1 MTMEN
6 SNPVDKP
13 KELEPSKVD
22 VQKIFNIF
30 TEVDYIVNKSY
41 LPSLG
46 TCSVV
51 PIKAPQ
57 TSVCFFPIRKIVY
70 DREENNIEKLANV
83 YGCAAVAGVNVAML
97 IRANANDGIELYLG
111 AYGEGSRQNVAQP
124 NTSLLYNSFVG
135 NFPGSK
141 TGNDNILSDGD
152 TIALMN
158 QAFSKDFQAVASV
171 TAVASARGQH
181 DGARNENFYRGIEK
195 VIESMPGKDYTILI
209 LAKSLNREELF
220 GVRTELENLYTELS
234 PFAKT
239 TLSISQSNGD
249 SITQTLAKSISD
261 SFTGSKSDSLS
272 IGESRSQS
280 QGESRFSSTS
290 QGGGTNIGGGI
301 LPLGIS
307 GHKGFNEGE
316 SKFKNVIEGQ
326 NEVKVQTQTTTE
338 AHTEIETKSNG
349 TTVTV
354 TRTQS
359 VQLNYEN
366 KKVSELLSSIELQ
379 LKRLRV
385 GEGLGM
391 FAVSAYFSAPTIPDT
406 KTVAAA
412 YKSVIS
418 GDNTHVEQA
427 CVNIWSGEAKSR
439 VIASLRNFSHPVFR
453 LKNAIRSDLTATPA
467 TIVSVPELAFCMNLP
482 KKSVNRIPVC
492 EGVSFGRNVV
502 TLTESTKQSK
512 QLELGNIFHLGLT
525 ESTVAELNMDSLT
538 MHTFITGTTGSGKSN
553 TVYGLLERIRQVNSA
568 IHFLVVEPAKGEY
581 KRVFGNKPNVTVY
594 GLNYKVS
601 PLLKIN
607 PFRFR
612 EGVHV
617 LEHLDKLI
625 SIFNVCWP
633 MEAAMPAI
641 LKQALERAYERAG
654 WDLRLSEN
662 SHSQELF
669 PTFIDVME
677 EVEEILN
684 SSLYSEENKGNYI
697 GALCTR
703 LRELT
708 TGLNSMVFVADDLS
722 DEELFDSNV
731 VVDLSRIG
739 SAETKSLLMGLLI
752 IRLQEYRQTTQR
764 SIHTGLSHVTVL
776 EEAHHLLRRISEALG
791 SSSLASKSVEMLTNA
806 FAEMRSAG
814 EGFII
819 ADQSPGLMDMSVI
832 RNTNTKIVLRLPAF
846 EDRQQVGKAMGLN
859 DLQIAELSR
868 LPTGVA
874 AVYQNDWLSSV
885 LVQMPYHKVDEKPY
899 DYTPPSPE
907 ELIRSD
913 EKLLLNALM
922 HKNGVEVM
930 VDKLEG
936 KVDDI
941 VALRLPTKV
950 KCRLIDYVRNTDV
963 PKLNRL
969 GQLAFEFF
977 NMREA
982 ALNVSATSIAEWKEE
997 VLLRLRPS
1005 LEGYDDWD
1013 KETLLLVL
1021 SSEYSRRVR
1030 EFEPIYLSLVEHIL

>member
-1 MTMEN
+1 MEN
-6 SNPVDKP
+6 LNLVNPA
-13 KELEPSKVD
+13 ELEAQIAAQKTKED
-22 VQKIFNIF
+22 VQKIF
-30 TEVDYIVNKSY
+30 TEIDYIVNKSY
-41 LPSLG
+41 LASLG
-46 TCSVV
+46 ECSIV
-51 PIKAPQ
+51 PVKAPQ
-57 TSVCFFPIRKIVY
+57 TSVCFFPIKKIVY
-70 DREENNIEKLANV
+70 DREENNIEKLASV

-97 IRANANDGIELYLG
+97 IRSTANNGIELYLG
-111 AYGEGSRQNVAQP
+111 AYGEGSRQNIAQP

-141 TGNDNILSDGD
+141 TANTNILNVND
-152 TIALMN
+152 TSALIN
-158 QAFSKDFQAVASV
+158 NAFPSTFQAVASV
-171 TAVASARGQH
+171 TAVASARGRQ

-209 LAKSLNREELF
+209 LAKALDREELS
-220 GVRTELENLYTELS
+220 GVRTELESLYTELS

-239 TLSISQSNGD
+239 TLSISRSNGD
-249 SITQTLAKSISD
+249 SVTQTLAKSISD
-261 SFTGSKSDSLS
+261 SFTDSKSDSLS
-272 IGESRSQS
+272 IGESHSQS
-280 QGESRFSSTS
+280 KGKSKFSSTS

-307 GHKGFNEGE
+307 GHKNFSSGI
-316 SKFKNVIEGQ
+316 SKFENDIDSKNQ
-326 NEVKVQTQTTTE
+326 NKVQTQTTTE
-338 AHTEIETKSNG
+338 AHTKVETTSNG

-354 TRTQS
+354 TKTQS

-366 KKVSELLSSIELQ
+366 KKVSELLASIELQ

-391 FAVSAYFSAPTIPDT
+391 FAVSAYFSAPTISDT

-427 CVNIWSGEAKSR
+427 CVNIWSGEAKYK
-439 VIASLRNFSHPVFR
+439 VIESLRNFSHPVFR
-453 LKNAIRSDLTATPA
+453 LKDAIRSDLTTTPA
-467 TIVSVPELAFCMNLP
+467 TIVSVPELALCMNLP
-482 KKSVNRIPVC
+482 KKSVNGIPVC
-492 EGVSFGRNVV
+492 EGISFGRNVIP
-502 TLTESTKQSK
+502 LTERSGQSK
-512 QLELGNIFHLGLT
+512 QLAIGNIFHLGLQ
-525 ESTVAELNMDSLT
+525 ESTSAALNMDSLT

-553 TVYGLLERIRQVNSA
+553 TVYGLLERIRQANSA
-568 IHFLVVEPAKGEY
+568 IHFFVVEPAKGEY
-581 KRVFGNKPNVTVY
+581 KLVFGNKPNVTVY
-594 GLNYKVS
+594 GLNYKVT
-601 PLLKIN
+601 PLLRIN

-641 LKQALERAYERAG
+641 LKQALECAYERAG

-662 SHSQELF
+662 IYSQELF
-669 PTFIDVME
+669 PTFTDVME

-684 SSLYSEENKGNYI
+684 TSLYSDENKGNYI

-708 TGLNSMVFVADDLS
+708 TGLNGMVFVTDDLS

-731 VVDLSRIG
+731 IVDLSRIG
-739 SAETKSLLMGLLI
+739 SAETKSLMMGLLI

-776 EEAHHLLRRISEALG
+776 EEAHHLLRRTSETSG
-791 SSSLASKSVEMLTNA
+791 SANLAGKSVEMLTNA

-859 DLQIAELSR
+859 EMQIAELSR

-885 LVQMPYHKVDEKPY
+885 LVQVPYHRADETPY

-913 EKLLLNALM
+913 ENRLLNALM
-922 HKNGVEVM
+922 HKNGLEVM
-930 VDKLEG
+930 VDKL
-936 KVDDI
+936 KHNVDDI
-941 VALRLPTKV
+941 VTLRLPTKV
-950 KCRLIDYVRNTDV
+950 KCRLIDYFRNTDV

-982 ALNVSATSIAEWKEE
+982 ALNVSATSIAEWKKE
-997 VLLRLRPS
+997 VLIRLRPS

-1021 SSEYSRRVR
+1021 SSEYARRVR

>member
-1 MTMEN
+1 MN
-6 SNPVDKP
+6 NP
-13 KELEPSKVD
+13 EPVINPETVD
-22 VQKIFNIF
+22 VQKIF
-30 TEVDYIVNKSY
+30 TEIDYIVNKSY
-41 LPSLG
+41 LPSLEN
-46 TCSVV
+46 CSVV
-51 PIKAPQ
+51 NALDTK
-57 TSVCFFPIRKIVY
+57 TSVCFFPIKKIVY
-70 DREENNIEKLANV
+70 DHEENNIEKLANV
-83 YGCAAVAGVNVAML
+83 YACAAVAGVNIAML
-97 IRANANDGIELYLG
+97 IRATSREGIELYLG
-111 AYGEGSRQNVAQP
+111 TYGEGERANVALP
-124 NTSLLYNSFVG
+124 NTQLLYDSFVG
-135 NFPGSK
+135 NFPGSRTVNSK
-141 TGNDNILSDGD
+141 ILNKHD
-152 TIALMN
+152 TDALIN
-158 QAFSKDFQAVASV
+158 NAFPADFQAVASV
-171 TAVASARGQH
+171 TGVASIRGQK
-181 DGARNENFYRGIEK
+181 DGTRNENFYRGMEK

-209 LAKSLNREELF
+209 LAKALNRDELN
-220 GVRTELENLYTELS
+220 GVRMELEKIFTVLS

-239 TLSISQSNGD
+239 SLSVSQSEGD
-249 SITQTLAKSISD
+249 SITQSIAKSVSN
-261 SFTGSKSDSLS
+261 SFTNSKSDSLS
-272 IGESRSQS
+272 IGESRSTSTGESKFKTFS
-280 QGESRFSSTS
+280 QGA
-290 QGGGTNIGGGI
+290 GMNIGGGI

-307 GHKGFNEGE
+307 GHKNIAAGE
-316 SKFKNVIEGQ
+316 NKFENVLDGQ
-326 NEVKVQTQTTTE
+326 NKNKVQTQTTME
-338 AHTEIETKSNG
+338 AQTKVD
-349 TTVTV
+349 TTTDGITATV

-366 KKVSELLSSIELQ
+366 KTVSELLSSIDLQ

-385 GEGLGM
+385 GKGLGM
-391 FAVSAYFSAPTIPDT
+391 FAVSAYFSAPTIAET

-427 CVNIWSGEAKSR
+427 CVNIWSGTTKSK
-439 VIASLRNFSHPVFR
+439 VVNYLRGFNHPVFK
-453 LKNAIRSDLTATPA
+453 LNNSIRNDLTATPA
-467 TIVSVPELAFCMNLP
+467 TIVSVPELALSMNLP

-492 EGVSFGRNVV
+492 EGVAFGRNVIP
-502 TLTESTKQSK
+502 LTENSKQSK
-512 QLELGNIFHLGLT
+512 QLELGKIFHLGLQEET
-525 ESTVAELNMDSLT
+525 FAALNMDSLT

-553 TVYGLLERIRQVNSA
+553 TVYGLLDGICQSNDK
-568 IHFLVVEPAKGEY
+568 IHFLVIEPAKGEY
-581 KRVFGNKPNVTVY
+581 KFVFGNRSNVSVY
-594 GLNYKVS
+594 GINYKVT
-601 PLLKIN
+601 PLLRIN

-654 WDLRLSEN
+654 WNLQLSEN
-662 SHSQELF
+662 IYSAELF
-669 PTFIDVME
+669 PTFTDVME

-684 SSLYSEENKGNYI
+684 TSLYSEENKGNYI

-708 TGLNSMVFVADDLS
+708 TGLNGMIFVADDLS

-731 VVDLSRIG
+731 IVDLSRVG
-739 SAETKSLLMGLLI
+739 STETKALIMGLLV

-764 SIHTGLSHVTVL
+764 SIRTGLSHVTVL
-776 EEAHHLLRRISEALG
+776 EEAHNLLRRTGEGNSANLEG
-791 SSSLASKSVEMLTNA
+791 KSVEMLTNA

-832 RNTNTKIVLRLPAF
+832 RNTNTKIVLRLPAL

-859 DLQIAELSR
+859 DLQIAELSK

-885 LVQMPYHKVDEKPY
+885 LVQMPYKHVEEVY
-899 DYTPPSPE
+899 NYEPPSPDK
-907 ELIRSD
+907 LIRSD
-913 EKLLLNALM
+913 EKLLLDALM
-922 HKNGVEVM
+922 HKNGLEVM
-930 VDKLEG
+930 VDRLTD

-941 VALRLPTKV
+941 VSLRLPTKV
-950 KCRLIDYVRNTDV
+950 KRRLIEYFRNTDT

-982 ALNVSATSIAEWKEE
+982 TLNASATSIDEWKAD
-997 VLLRLRPS
+997 VFRRLRPS
-1005 LEGYDDWD
+1005 LEGYDEWD

-1021 SSEYSRRVR
+1021 SSEYARRVR
-1030 EFEPIYLSLVEHIL
+1030 EFEPIYLHLVEQIL